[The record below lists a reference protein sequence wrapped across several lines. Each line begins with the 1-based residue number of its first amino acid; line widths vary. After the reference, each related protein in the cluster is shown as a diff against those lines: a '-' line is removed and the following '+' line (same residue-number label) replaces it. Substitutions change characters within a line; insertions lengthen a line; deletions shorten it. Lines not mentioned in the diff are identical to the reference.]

1 MLFSG
6 YKVCYYLS
14 ELKGKITY
22 DLNKR
27 KVKGNI
33 GHDMEGNWYL
43 YSDSIINKF
52 ENYKEKL
59 LEDIMEQEESMTQL
73 QKIVDEKN

>member
-59 LEDIMEQEESMTQL
+59 LVKE
-73 QKIVDEKN
+73 